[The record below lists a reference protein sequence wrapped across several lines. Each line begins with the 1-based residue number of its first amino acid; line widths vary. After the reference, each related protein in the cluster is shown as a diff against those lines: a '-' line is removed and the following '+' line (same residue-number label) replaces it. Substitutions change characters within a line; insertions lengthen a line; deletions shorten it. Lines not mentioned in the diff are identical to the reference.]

1 LACPNAA
8 APFDDHELSEGEAD
22 KDQTRAHKTYEEEM
36 GVVAKR
42 LVLLAHEHGIKVQIG
57 LHTGAAAGAVVGKL
71 RAFYCILGES
81 VNMCERE
88 SVCVCVRARAR
99 ERVFVCVCVCV
110 CERERERVSECV

>member
-1 LACPNAA
+1 
-8 APFDDHELSEGEAD
+8 
-22 KDQTRAHKTYEEEM
+22 M

-81 VNMCERE
+81 VNLCERD
-88 SVCVCVRARAR
+88 SVCVCVCVCVCARAR
-99 ERVFVCVCVCV
+99 VSVSLCVFVCVCVCV
-110 CERERERVSECV
+110 CERE